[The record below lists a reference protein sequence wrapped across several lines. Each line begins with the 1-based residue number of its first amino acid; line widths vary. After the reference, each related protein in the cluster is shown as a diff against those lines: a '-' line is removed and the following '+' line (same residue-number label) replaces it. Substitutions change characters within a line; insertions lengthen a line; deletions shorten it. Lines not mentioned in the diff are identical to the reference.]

1 MQYLEKYCKFLKHL
15 CEKCHPKEKK
25 IEYNKDLGISIK
37 EYKRLLLDYQCNFK
51 KYLKVK
57 IAITIDNELKNKIDE
72 IKKYPRWRGNRS
84 EVIEEGIREFLSKDI
99 KKESKCIFCGCTDSK
114 ACPGGCYWVVV
125 DIRKGI
131 GVCSQCAL
139 KVMQDPEKLKEVM
152 ENAERDT

>member
-1 MQYLEKYCKFLKHL
+1 MINMGKKDYS
-15 CEKCHPKEKK
+15 KE
-25 IEYNKDLGISIK
+25 
-37 EYKRLLLDYQCNFK
+37 
-51 KYLKVK
+51 K
-57 IAITIDNELKNKIDE
+57 IAITLDKNLLKQIEKVKE
-72 IKKYPRWRGNRS
+72 YPRWRGNRS

-139 KVMQDPEKLKEVM
+139 KVMQDPKKLKEVM
-152 ENAERDT
+152 DNEQTDS